1 MLDVSNVISG
11 IAILVKFIKAYDNF
25 FAEPICFYFHKSLEN
40 GKFTGKFNW
49 LKLAII
55 TPVFKNGSRTSKTT
69 IDQLVFSFFFKDIL
83 KVT

>member
-11 IAILVKFIKAYDNF
+11 IGILVKFIKEYDNF
-25 FAEPICFYFHKSLEN
+25 FAEPICFYFNKSLEN
-40 GKFTGKFNW
+40 GKFTNW

-55 TPVFKNGSRTSKTT
+55 TPVFKNGARTSKTT
-69 IDQLVFSFFFKDIL
+69 LDQLVFSLFFKDIL

>member
-11 IAILVKFIKAYDNF
+11 IGILVKFIKAYDNF
-25 FAEPICFYFHKSLEN
+25 FAEPICFYFNKSLEN
-40 GKFTGKFNW
+40 GKFTNW

-55 TPVFKNGSRTSKTT
+55 TPVFKNGARTSKTT
-69 IDQLVFSFFFKDIL
+69 LDQLEFSLFFKDIL

>member
-11 IAILVKFIKAYDNF
+11 IGILVKFIKEYDNF
-25 FAEPICFYFHKSLEN
+25 FAEPICFYFNKSLEN
-40 GKFTGKFNW
+40 GKYTNW

-55 TPVFKNGSRTSKTT
+55 TPVFKNGARTSKTT
-69 IDQLVFSFFFKDIL
+69 LDQLVFSLFFKDIL

>member
-11 IAILVKFIKAYDNF
+11 IGILVKFIKEYDNF
-25 FAEPICFYFHKSLEN
+25 FAEPICFYFNKSLEN
-40 GKFTGKFNW
+40 GKFTNW

-55 TPVFKNGSRTSKTT
+55 TPIFKNGARTSKTT
-69 IDQLVFSFFFKDIL
+69 IDQLVFSLFFKDIL

>member
-11 IAILVKFIKAYDNF
+11 IGILVKFIKAYDNF
-25 FAEPICFYFHKSLEN
+25 FAEPICFYFNKSLEN
-40 GKFTGKFNW
+40 GKFTNW

-55 TPVFKNGSRTSKTT
+55 TPVFKNGARTSKTT
-69 IDQLVFSFFFKDIL
+69 LDQLVFSLFFKDIL

>member
-11 IAILVKFIKAYDNF
+11 IGILVKFIKEYENF
-25 FAEPICFYFHKSLEN
+25 FAEPICFYFNKSLEN
-40 GKFTGKFNW
+40 GKFTNW

-55 TPVFKNGSRTSKTT
+55 TPVFKNGARTSKTT
-69 IDQLVFSFFFKDIL
+69 LDQLVFSLFFKDIL